1 MGNLKKIGIGSAQ
14 KIAGSMNQS
23 SYGGALKISNERSR
37 WRLSSGLS
45 AHPHD
50 VHTTAD
56 NIFGELREFDG
67 QELYKGEQFILQCN
81 IVCS

>member
-1 MGNLKKIGIGSAQ
+1 MGKLKNFGIGSAQ

-23 SYGGALKISNERSR
+23 SYGGAPRISNERSR

-50 VHTTAD
+50 VHPTAD
-56 NIFGELREFDG
+56 NIFGEFREFDG
-67 QELYKGEQFILQCN
+67 QEHQKRN
-81 IVCS
+81 N